1 VTLAEVVAASR
12 CLLID
17 FDGPLCSVFAGYPAP
32 AIANELQA
40 VIRHHRDGEL
50 PPALA
55 EVRNDPLQL
64 LARVPE
70 LGDEHLT
77 QAVANAERDEER
89 VAIRSAAP
97 TAGAEAVLQAAWAA
111 GRAAVI
117 VSNNAEAAI
126 SDYLR
131 AHHLTEYIGGVAG
144 RADGMDPRLL
154 KPHPFLL
161 ERGLA
166 MVGGRLD
173 DAIFVGDSVTDVEA
187 GRVVGIPTIG
197 YANKPG
203 KRERLAEAGAVA
215 LIDSMHQLAEA
226 LVQVSAEAPR

>member
-1 VTLAEVVAASR
+1 VNLAEVVAASR

-17 FDGPLCSVFAGYPAP
+17 FDGPLCSVFAGHPAP
-32 AIANELQA
+32 AIAKELQA
-40 VIRHHRDGEL
+40 VIRHHRGGEL

-55 EVRNDPLQL
+55 EVRNDPLLL

-77 QAVANAERDEER
+77 KAVANVERDEER
-89 VAIRSAAP
+89 AAIRSAAP
-97 TAGAEAVLQAAWAA
+97 TAGAEDVLRAAQAA

-126 SDYLR
+126 GDYLQ
-131 AHHLTEYIGGVAG
+131 AHHLTEYVQGVAG
-144 RADGMDPRLL
+144 RADDMNPRFL

-161 ERGLA
+161 ERGLT
-166 MVGGRLD
+166 MVGARPD
-173 DAIFVGDSVTDVEA
+173 DVIFVGDSVTDVEA
-187 GRVVGIPTIG
+187 GRVAGIPTIG

-203 KRERLAEAGAVA
+203 KRERLAEAGAVIV
-215 LIDSMHQLAEA
+215 IDSMYQLAEA